1 MNCMQPKLLCAH
13 TFDARPTLPATRR
26 GSTVLDA
33 AHAFGRSFAGQF
45 TAAGDVHAKVSVNPH
60 SGNSD
65 IFRGVARNGDIFRQQ
80 QREIS

>member
-1 MNCMQPKLLCAH
+1 MQPKLLCTH
-13 TFDARPTLPATRR
+13 TFDARLTLPATAAGRR
-26 GSTVLDA
+26 GSAVVDA

-45 TAAGDVHAKVSVNPH
+45 TAASDVQRCVIPH
-60 SGNSD
+60 SGNCD